1 VLCWCAVR
9 CGVPSRLLCRV
20 VLRIVDGV
28 ERSGYVCVVCLCC
41 VESYSCA
48 VSCWSVPSVRAV
60 SAGAVWSGLC
70 RVLESGLCRVR
81 WCRVVL
87 CRVSVLDRIV
97 LRIVYVYGLVWS
109 CYVSCVRVMRIGLV
123 WLCGSV
129 YESYGSVSSRVL
141 DRFGIRAERH
151 AERLCIA
158 TRIAPPTRRIRR
170 QCDNI
175 YELKIYT
182 MTFTLSNFKF
192 QIYYSNDFKLYDL
205 VITYNNQFHS
215 HYHLSNKKQINKIIN
230 KTLKQLK

>member
-9 CGVPSRLLCRV
+9 CGAPSRLLRRV
-20 VLRIVDGV
+20 VLRIVDSV

-109 CYVSCVRVMRIGLV
+109 CYVSCVESCGLV
-123 WLCGSV
+123 WFGCA
-129 YESYGSVSSRVL
+129 
-141 DRFGIRAERH
+141 DRFTNRTDRCRVVCSIGSAYERSG
-151 AERLCIA
+151 
-158 TRIAPPTRRIRR
+158 TRSG
-170 QCDNI
+170 C
-175 YELKIYT
+175 
-182 MTFTLSNFKF
+182 
-192 QIYYSNDFKLYDL
+192 
-205 VITYNNQFHS
+205 V
-215 HYHLSNKKQINKIIN
+215 
-230 KTLKQLK
+230 